1 MTTITYRIFESSS
14 SCVTIPAAEAV
25 FSNHLPDAML
35 RALETLPL
43 HHYILCPIYE
53 EPSFEFQVGMTGTCK
68 IGETD
73 IQALVREMGEELA
86 LLPRKGLIVDAKRSP
101 YYESTI
107 FVAKIPI
114 DDCVSAEKITVS
126 SAEDEFRKIGCFVHG
141 SKVQLLS
148 FLNSEKFVRLSSTD
162 AVIGLAIVKVEFL
175 LFGENTKIE
184 KTPNSCSSNMNMN
197 SIIEFNLAPKEE
209 NPSELTPPLSPSS
222 PIADDVT
229 PSQAPENDDLFS
241 DPEFI
246 KEYNMLTENLE
257 IDETNLQD
265 PAYAAAAREHE
276 QEVRMETL
284 QKQSDA
290 ILQELM
296 RAQEEMN
303 AKMKP
308 KIPGIPTGPKLKR
321 SFSVCAVPVCPPPAK
336 EMYDEWKLF
345 VYREGLLQS
354 QLNEWE
360 NQGHVLVGSTTQERY
375 DHMCSEKLFEQQS
388 QEMDLWVGQGHGLMG
403 KDHAEQYA
411 NMQAQKKQLEQD
423 LREAAAR
430 TRQEYMVRRA
440 ALNAQRRAEENAK
453 FAKAS
458 AEARA
463 AVEADQRLEKALK
476 GSGDRN
482 RASGRCAGRFNT
494 KAKEQAKVKPVAE
507 ETIGGRRKQRAEKLK
522 AKLSIQVPE
531 RKQEII
537 VMAPEIES
545 ENEQEEPATPII
557 IPLVEQIQ
565 VTPMSLPARPESVSS
580 QPQFHHSLNMA
591 WKDKRQLAVT
601 KQPKVEGA
609 QVEGANSAFA
619 EIQAAR
625 AEEAR
630 LREQKEGWAEVK
642 TRRRER
648 PSERP
653 SGGPSEPNTPHTPSS
668 QSSQPVRALG
678 YDRLKNPQNH
688 TGVFK
693 HTLFCNG
700 IFGGQGTCRHGAECR
715 FAHSWDQLAKKECAF
730 ADQCRYTKCHGKG
743 VYTNVTSSRDPERK
757 CSFWHPE
764 ETNASWFTRMGY
776 RAPAQAPA
784 KSTVSQSQPCTPAP
798 RTPSAEPASAQPA
811 LAQPAGRPVT
821 QPQTNVQNMPTNV
834 WKRKDSAVS
843 STPSSVQSL
852 GNLFKAPST
861 PTMSAPDSKNRKIV
875 IKVKNLAD
883 AEKAVNMAVEHG
895 LPYEIQIVG

>member
-43 HHYILCPIYE
+43 HHYILCPVYE
-53 EPSFEFQVGMTGTCK
+53 EAGFEFQVGMTGTCK
-68 IGETD
+68 IGETE
-73 IQALVREMGEELA
+73 IQALIREMGEELA
-86 LLPRKGLIVDAKRSP
+86 LLPRKGLIVDAKRSS
-101 YYESTI
+101 YYESIHAARTI

-114 DDCVSAEKITVS
+114 DDCVSAEKIIVS
-126 SAEDEFRKIGCFVHG
+126 SAEDDIHLPRKIGCFVHG

-148 FLNSEKFVRLSSTD
+148 FLNSEKFVRLSNTD

-175 LFGENTKIE
+175 LFGEKIE
-184 KTPNSCSSNMNMN
+184 KTFNSCSVNTNMN
-197 SIIEFNLAPKEE
+197 SIIEFNTALKEE
-209 NPSELTPPLSPSS
+209 NPSDEITPLSPSS
-222 PIADDVT
+222 PISTDDVT
-229 PSQAPENDDLFS
+229 PIQEPENDDLFS

-276 QEVRMETL
+276 QEVRKETL

-290 ILQELM
+290 ILQELV

-308 KIPGIPTGPKLKR
+308 KIAGIPTGPKLKR

-345 VYREGLLQS
+345 VYREGFLQA

-360 NQGHVLVGSTTQERY
+360 SQGHVLVGSTTQERY
-375 DHMCSEKLFEQQS
+375 DHMCSEKLYEQQS

-458 AEARA
+458 AEARV
-463 AVEADQRLEKALK
+463 AVEAERRLEKALK

-531 RKQEII
+531 RKQDII

-545 ENEQEEPATPII
+545 ENEQEEPMTPII
-557 IPLVEQIQ
+557 IPLREQSQIQ
-565 VTPMSLPARPESVSS
+565 VPSASLPARPESVLSQSS
-580 QPQFHHSLNMA
+580 QPQFYHSLNMA
-591 WKDKRQLAVT
+591 WKDKRQVA
-601 KQPKVEGA
+601 KPKVEGA

-642 TRRRER
+642 STRRRER

-653 SGGPSEPNTPHTPSS
+653 SEPNTPQSAASGSS
-668 QSSQPVRALG
+668 TRALG

-688 TGVFK
+688 SGVFK

-700 IFGGQGTCRHGAECR
+700 IFGPQGTCKHGSECR

-730 ADQCRYTKCHGKG
+730 ADQCRYTKYQGKG
-743 VYTNVTSSRDPERK
+743 VYTNVTSSRDPDRK

-764 ETNASWFTRMGY
+764 ETNASWFSRMGY

-798 RTPSAEPASAQPA
+798 RTPSGPV
-811 LAQPAGRPVT
+811 AQPAGKPVA
-821 QPQTNVQNMPTNV
+821 QTNV
-834 WKRKDSAVS
+834 WKRKDSTAS
-843 STPSSVQSL
+843 SGAPSGTPSIVSSVQSL

-861 PTMSAPDSKNRKIV
+861 PTMPAPASKHGKIV
-875 IKVKNLAD
+875 IKVKNIAD
-883 AEKAVNMAVEHG
+883 AQGAVNVAVAAG
-895 LPYEIQIVG
+895 LPYEIQIVS